1 MVKQIA
7 DIKLYS
13 VEDIHKSLG
22 INERT
27 IRVWFK
33 EGRIKGVKISGEW
46 HITEEN
52 LKKFLNAE
60 EGGEIKHEKKTRH
73 LRSLKQ
79 TKKRK
84 GDL

>member
-1 MVKQIA
+1 M
-7 DIKLYS
+7 LFRSPYS
-13 VEDIHKSLG
+13 DIHDSLG

-60 EGGEIKHEKKTRH
+60 EGGEIKHKKKTRQ